1 MNEDAMP
8 PEKVRGVIEAILM
21 TADAPVT
28 PGRFL
33 GFLKE
38 LNGRDLR
45 QAIDALKEQYDQAGH
60 AFTVAEVAGG
70 FQLATRKEY
79 GPWIRKFH
87 NRNQVQLTQAG
98 LETLAIIA
106 YKQPITRVEV
116 DSIRGV
122 NSGGVFNTL
131 MEVSMIRIVG
141 RSDGLGKPHLFGT
154 TKEFLLHFG
163 LKGLTD
169 LPKPKELEE
178 LLAGGG
184 NDMPEVGNE
193 EGGNVSKDD
202 EHAELLTP
210 HSTTSQ
216 STNEAEIEAGGDPAD
231 VEQDEASGHDEH
243 AELSI
248 PPSATESEVKTGEQS
263 MDEGDDDLGVGH

>member
-28 PGRFL
+28 PGRLL

-45 QAIDALKEQYDQAGH
+45 QAIDALKEEYEQAGH
-60 AFTVAEVAGG
+60 AFTIAEVAGG
-70 FQLATRKEY
+70 FQLATRQEY
-79 GPWIRKFH
+79 GPWVRKFH
-87 NRNQVQLTQAG
+87 KRTQVRLTQAG
-98 LETLAIIA
+98 LETLSIIA

-131 MEVSMIRIVG
+131 MEINLIRIVG

-169 LPKPKELEE
+169 LPKTKELEE
-178 LLAGGG
+178 LLAGEGKDVLPSESTEERETAGSVREEDGG
-184 NDMPEVGNE
+184 VELEDQGELPTAKGDEV
-193 EGGNVSKDD
+193 VS
-202 EHAELLTP
+202 
-210 HSTTSQ
+210 
-216 STNEAEIEAGGDPAD
+216 DP
-231 VEQDEASGHDEH
+231 
-243 AELSI
+243 
-248 PPSATESEVKTGEQS
+248 
-263 MDEGDDDLGVGH
+263 EGDDFGTKQQ

>member
-28 PGRFL
+28 PGRLL

-45 QAIDALKEQYDQAGH
+45 QAIDALKEEYDQSSH
-60 AFTVAEVAGG
+60 AFTIAEVAGG

-79 GPWIRKFH
+79 GPWVRKFH
-87 NRNQVQLTQAG
+87 NRNQVRLSQAG
-98 LETLAIIA
+98 LETLAIVA

-122 NSGGVFNTL
+122 NSGSVFNTL
-131 MEVSMIRIVG
+131 MEVNMVRIVG

-154 TKEFLLHFG
+154 TKDFLLHFG
-163 LKGLTD
+163 LKGLAD

-184 NDMPEVGNE
+184 QDMPQGEM
-193 EGGNVSKDD
+193 EGG
-202 EHAELLTP
+202 
-210 HSTTSQ
+210 
-216 STNEAEIEAGGDPAD
+216 
-231 VEQDEASGHDEH
+231 DEANGHGEH
-243 AELSI
+243 TELPTLQSAAE
-248 PPSATESEVKTGEQS
+248 SAETSEESL
-263 MDEGDDDLGVGH
+263 DEGGDDLGAGH